1 LDLIYEYLPFLAKV
15 SDTKPRLGG
24 GLQVFNLAAKAG
36 FCEHQT
42 PNYSTAGRPQTP
54 MEMAAP
60 SVPMK
65 KWFVPAR
72 NGDSFIQS

>member
-1 LDLIYEYLPFLAKV
+1 LIYKYLPFLVRV
-15 SDTKPRLGG
+15 SDTKRHMGG
-24 GLQVFNLAAKAG
+24 GRQIFNLAEKPG

-42 PNYSTAGRPQTP
+42 PNCSTAGRLQTP
-54 MEMAAP
+54 MKMVAP
-60 SVPMK
+60 SVPMT